1 MNKSARANSTRSIL
15 DRMYSTSL
23 LFAGFFLIGILLLM
37 VGESV
42 FRKFGGYIPGANEL
56 VGWFCAAAGF
66 LALPATF
73 KRGDMVRV
81 GFLVD
86 RLPPD
91 MRKPL
96 LLMCLMIALV
106 FVSYM
111 IYSVSGYL
119 WSGWRSGENTQ
130 GMIEVA
136 LWIPQSSFLLGV
148 LLLWVAVVDE
158 LAAVLAT
165 PAAELR
171 AEREMTIEDA
181 SKH

>member
-1 MNKSARANSTRSIL
+1 
-15 DRMYSTSL
+15 
-23 LFAGFFLIGILLLM
+23 M

-42 FRKFGGYIPGANEL
+42 MRKFGGYITGANDL

-86 RLPPD
+86 RLDPQL
-91 MRKPL
+91 RKPL
-96 LLMCLMIALV
+96 LFGCLVIALV

-111 IYSVSGYL
+111 VYSVSGYL
-119 WSGWRSGENTQ
+119 WSGWRSEENTQ

-136 LWIPQSSFLLGV
+136 LWIPQSSFLVGV
-148 LLLWVAVVDE
+148 ILLWVAIIDE
-158 LAAVLAT
+158 MSKILAT
-165 PAAELR
+165 PAVELR

>member
-1 MNKSARANSTRSIL
+1 
-15 DRMYSTSL
+15 
-23 LFAGFFLIGILLLM
+23 M

-42 FRKFGGYIPGANEL
+42 FRKFGGYITGANEL

-81 GFLVD
+81 GFLID
-86 RLPPD
+86 RLPPE

-96 LLMCLMIALV
+96 LIVCLMIAIV
-106 FVSYM
+106 FVGYM
-111 IYSVSGYL
+111 IFSVSGYL
-119 WSGWRSGENTQ
+119 WSGWRSQENTQ

-148 LLLWVAVVDE
+148 FLLWVAVVDE
-158 LAAVLAT
+158 LATVLVA
-165 PAAELR
+165 PAGSLR